1 MKPQAGWSGHRG
13 RGTTGGGHGRSGPG
27 HCEGLGG
34 PTPPSHPTGVPL
46 FLERAAGARPGIN
59 HSQQLVLLWQGP
71 SQAAHHPS
79 GPPTP
84 EAGTRTGTR
93 LVQGP
98 GQARAFFL
106 SKLPR
111 VLLTPTQP
119 LATPTALPRL
129 WAAALQAQETAEGSQ
144 RDGRGAMG
152 LGRGLSR
159 ELRGLQCP
167 QAHPPH
173 GRVGATASTTR
184 GQQGKGAS
192 SSSWGQ
198 GSGRRSRRGR
208 EQARAW
214 GCDRGCQTRTEG
226 EARSGGQDGAGV
238 GGAGSAAGERRG
250 LTGQMERQE
259 GDAGSEA
266 VPRPTLRQ
274 EGQRKQTGA
283 VPRLIRQRQQH
294 GGRGG
299 SMTPACHRPLRP
311 QPRRRRAEAASGRAE
326 EESASIHSTC

>member
-1 MKPQAGWSGHRG
+1 MMKPQAGWSGHRG
-13 RGTTGGGHGRSGPG
+13 RGTTAGGHGRSGPG

-119 LATPTALPRL
+119 LATPRALPRL

-152 LGRGLSR
+152 LGWGLSR

-184 GQQGKGAS
+184 ASRGKEPPAAAGAKGQDAGADE
-192 SSSWGQ
+192 GEKDADEV
-198 GSGRRSRRGR
+198 RR
-208 EQARAW
+208 
-214 GCDRGCQTRTEG
+214 G
-226 EARSGGQDGAGV
+226 EARRAGQGRG

-250 LTGQMERQE
+250 Q
-259 GDAGSEA
+259 AGRWS
-266 VPRPTLRQ
+266 
-274 EGQRKQTGA
+274 
-283 VPRLIRQRQQH
+283 
-294 GGRGG
+294 
-299 SMTPACHRPLRP
+299 S
-311 QPRRRRAEAASGRAE
+311 RRR
-326 EESASIHSTC
+326 